1 MIDITLQNFETDL
14 IVASQTQPVL
24 LDIWAPWCGP
34 CKQLGPVLEKLEAA
48 YAGRFTLAKLNSDEV
63 PEIASQLSQMFGV
76 RSIPFCVMF
85 IGGQPV
91 DGFVG
96 AIPEAQIREFL
107 DKHVPS
113 GEMLEAAEDVAAAEE
128 LLADGDLEAALVRL
142 AQAVETDPASETA
155 RFDYVKA
162 LLELGLLQDA
172 KAAFAPVAAQAADTI
187 TPHARFAALGH
198 WLTACE
204 RAAAGLDAAALRA
217 AIAANKR
224 DFDARFALAQEHL
237 AGQRFTEAMDELLE
251 IIMRDKAWNNEL
263 ARKTYV
269 AILELMSKPPAK
281 PAKTPGEAKGSLELA
296 GKALVPPSDP
306 LLDQYR
312 RKLSMAL
319 F

>member
-1 MIDITLQNFETDL
+1 MIDITLQNFEAEL
-14 IVASQTQPVL
+14 ILASQQQPVL

-34 CKQLGPVLEKLEAA
+34 CKQLGPVLERLETA

-85 IGGQPV
+85 AGGQPV

-107 DKHVPS
+107 DKHVLP
-113 GEMLEAAEDVAAAEE
+113 GEMAEE
-128 LLADGDLEAALVRL
+128 AEEPADAAPADDGDLEAALERL
-142 AQAVETDPASETA
+142 AQKVQAHPEDEAA

-172 KAAFAPVAAQAADTI
+172 KAAFAPVAALAASTI
-187 TPHARFAALGH
+187 TPHARFAALAA
-198 WLTACE
+198 WIAACE
-204 RAAAGLDAAALRA
+204 HSAAGFDAPGLQA
-217 AIAANKR
+217 AIGANKR
-224 DFDARFALAQEHL
+224 DFDARFALAQGL
-237 AGQRFTEAMDELLE
+237 MARQQFTQAMDELLE
-251 IIMRDKAWNNEL
+251 IIMRDKAWGAE
-263 ARKTYV
+263 APRKTYV
-269 AILELMSKPPAK
+269 AILELLAK
-281 PAKTPGEAKGSLELA
+281 PAPKAQAAEAKGTLEIA
-296 GKALVPPSDP
+296 AKAVVPASDP
-306 LLDQYR
+306 VIDQYR